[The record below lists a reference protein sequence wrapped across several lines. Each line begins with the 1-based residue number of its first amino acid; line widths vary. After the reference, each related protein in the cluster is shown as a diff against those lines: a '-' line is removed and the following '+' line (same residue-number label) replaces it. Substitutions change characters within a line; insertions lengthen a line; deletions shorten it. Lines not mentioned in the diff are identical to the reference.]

1 MTNVQTQAAHRIE
14 IEDWRAAHLE
24 HDINPDMAFRSLLPW
39 MQEFSQGSDQWRTAW
54 PRQGARL
61 ETSLAGLQR
70 WSSVTFDEGNS
81 RALPAWLLTR
91 LDRQWKE
98 TELFGEYRLGRVC
111 RSCNES
117 IWRWWIN
124 RRAPA
129 RTHGLMVFPDV
140 FRALSRRHR
149 RGLARDVRRS
159 VSPEVRALVV
169 QLRAFRALGGD
180 ILEMAA

>member
-1 MTNVQTQAAHRIE
+1 MNIETLAARRIE
-14 IEDWRAAHLE
+14 VEDWRNAHLE

-39 MQEFSQGSDQWRTAW
+39 MQEFPQAGSDQWCTAW

-61 ETSLAGLQR
+61 ETSLAGFQH
-70 WSSVTFDEGNS
+70 WSSVTFDEGSS
-81 RALPAWLLTR
+81 RALPAWLRTR

-98 TELFGEYRLGRVC
+98 TELFGEYRSGRVC

-124 RRAPA
+124 RHAPA
-129 RTHGLMVFPDV
+129 RTYGLMVFPDV

-149 RGLARDVRRS
+149 RVLARDVRRS
-159 VSPEVRALVV
+159 VSPDVRALVV
-169 QLRAFRALGGD
+169 QMRVLTALGGD
-180 ILEMAA
+180 VLAMAA